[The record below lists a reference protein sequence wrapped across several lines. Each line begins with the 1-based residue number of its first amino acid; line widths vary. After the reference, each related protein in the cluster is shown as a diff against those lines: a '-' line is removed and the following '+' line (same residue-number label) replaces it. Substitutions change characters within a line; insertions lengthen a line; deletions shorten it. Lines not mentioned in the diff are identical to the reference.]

1 MLCASSLNPAELR
14 KFSNFQL
21 PNCNCKFPQ
30 YTLRRN
36 FSLAIG
42 LLQFLSIEF
51 RIFNFPNLAISYIYP
66 TYTQHIPNIYP
77 TYIQHILNIYLTY
90 IQHIPN
96 IYLTY
101 TLHIPCIYLPY
112 TFPIPWHYFVFT
124 KGIFCIKFVHYGF
137 RTQNFQYS
145 LIFHSCKNASQMQN
159 EKNNPNSASRRIW
172 VSMRIFL

>member
-1 MLCASSLNPAELR
+1 MLCASSQKFAELR
-14 KFSNFQL
+14 KYSNFQL
-21 PNCNCKFPQ
+21 PNCNCKFLQ

-36 FSLAIG
+36 FSLATI
-42 LLQFLSIEF
+42 LLLPCYRFTSIPPVNRIQNFQLSYHLIW
-51 RIFNFPNLAISYIYP
+51 LYL
-66 TYTQHIPNIYP
+66 TYTQHI
-77 TYIQHILNIYLTY
+77 L
-90 IQHIPN
+90 N

-124 KGIFCIKFVHYGF
+124 KGIFCVKIVHYGF